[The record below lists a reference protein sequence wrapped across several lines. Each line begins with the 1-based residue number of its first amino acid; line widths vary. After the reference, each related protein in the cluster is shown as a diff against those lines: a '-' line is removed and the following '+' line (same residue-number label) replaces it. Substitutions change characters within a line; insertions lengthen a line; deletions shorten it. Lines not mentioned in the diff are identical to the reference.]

1 MNDYFFTRKDA
12 VMYMKK
18 IDELIASNAKLA
30 ELLGKKEEPEKKCGH
45 VLVWVLAIIGAVAAI
60 AAIAYG
66 VYRYLNPDYLDDFD
80 FDDFDED
87 YDDDFEDEEE
97 IIEDIKAGKEIIVY
111 DEAASKVYVANAKQ
125 FTSFVLFNA
134 EGKQLRSVEGNVI
147 SLAGLPAG
155 LYIVSYNGVLNAK
168 ILKK

>member
-1 MNDYFFTRKDA
+1 MWYTVITYMSTNQFTRKDA
-12 VMYMKK
+12 DMYMKK

-30 ELLGKKEEPEKKCGH
+30 ELLGRKEEEPEKKCGH

-97 IIEDIKAGKEIIVY
+97 IIEDIVA
-111 DEAASKVYVANAKQ
+111 DTEA
-125 FTSFVLFNA
+125 
-134 EGKQLRSVEGNVI
+134 
-147 SLAGLPAG
+147 
-155 LYIVSYNGVLNAK
+155 
-168 ILKK
+168 

>member
-1 MNDYFFTRKDA
+1 MKKYIILATLALIAVLQLPAQVLVKADGDTVRFESSNPLRKITSQYSGSSITFTFDNGSKSTFNISELNKIEFAKDA
-12 VMYMKK
+12 TT
-18 IDELIASNAKLA
+18 A
-30 ELLGKKEEPEKKCGH
+30 
-45 VLVWVLAIIGAVAAI
+45 
-60 AAIAYG
+60 
-66 VYRYLNPDYLDDFD
+66 
-80 FDDFDED
+80 
-87 YDDDFEDEEE
+87 
-97 IIEDIKAGKEIIVY
+97 IEDIKAGKETIVY

>member
-1 MNDYFFTRKDA
+1 MKKYIILATLALIAVLQLPAQVLVKADGDTVRFESSNPLRKITSQYSGSSITFTFDNGSKSTFNISELNKIEFDKDA
-12 VMYMKK
+12 TT
-18 IDELIASNAKLA
+18 A
-30 ELLGKKEEPEKKCGH
+30 
-45 VLVWVLAIIGAVAAI
+45 
-60 AAIAYG
+60 
-66 VYRYLNPDYLDDFD
+66 
-80 FDDFDED
+80 
-87 YDDDFEDEEE
+87 
-97 IIEDIKAGKEIIVY
+97 IEDIKAGKETIVY
-111 DEAASKVYVANAKQ
+111 DEAANKVYVANAKQ

>member
-30 ELLGKKEEPEKKCGH
+30 ELLGRKEEAPEKKCCKAI
-45 VLVWVLAIIGAVAAI
+45 VWVLAIIGAVAAI

-80 FDDFDED
+80 FDDFEDEDFEED
-87 YDDDFEDEEE
+87 YDDDLEDD
-97 IIEDIKAGKEIIVY
+97 IVEDIVTETE
-111 DEAASKVYVANAKQ
+111 EA
-125 FTSFVLFNA
+125 
-134 EGKQLRSVEGNVI
+134 
-147 SLAGLPAG
+147 
-155 LYIVSYNGVLNAK
+155 
-168 ILKK
+168 